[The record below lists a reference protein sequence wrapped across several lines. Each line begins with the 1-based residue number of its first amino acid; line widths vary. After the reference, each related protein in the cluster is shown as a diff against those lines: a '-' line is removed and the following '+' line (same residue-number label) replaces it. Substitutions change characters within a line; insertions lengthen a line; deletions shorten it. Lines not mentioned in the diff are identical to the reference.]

1 MHRVARFFRWFI
13 PVLLAGFLLAGP
25 QFSANAQEQTK
36 SAAPKKSEAVPSI
49 TITGCMHKG
58 AGGHFTVGAE
68 GKTWELSSK
77 TVKLEDHVEQT
88 VELTGHEIHPA
99 ATAEAKTANSERERA
114 AHAYLLVSKLMVV
127 MNTCGQ

>member
-1 MHRVARFFRWFI
+1 MPRLARFFRWFI
-13 PVLLAGFLLAGP
+13 PVLFAGFLLAGL
-25 QFSANAQEQTK
+25 QFSANAQKQAP
-36 SAAPKKSEAVPSI
+36 SAAPKKSEAGPSI

-68 GKTWELSSK
+68 GKKWEVSSK

-99 ATAEAKTANSERERA
+99 ATAEAKTATGERKGA
-114 AHAYLLVSKLMVV
+114 ADAYLLVSKLRVV
-127 MNTCGQ
+127 MSPCGQ